1 MYRLFVG
8 LDLPVEVA
16 DHLVRISCGLPGAR
30 WLAPEQ
36 LHLTLRFIGEVDGGV
51 FDDVIGA
58 LDSIDMH
65 PFELTLSGIG
75 HFPPRRRPDT
85 LWVGIEQS
93 EALELLQHKID
104 SALNRSGVPRDQR
117 KFHPHVAIAR
127 LRDTHPNKLGEY
139 IVANNLF
146 QSGPFWVDA
155 FHLYSS
161 VLSSSGASYR
171 IEHTYPLYNGSKRD
185 EKSS

>member
-8 LDLPVEVA
+8 LDLPDEA
-16 DHLVRISCGLPGAR
+16 ARQLVRISCGLPGAR
-30 WLAPEQ
+30 WLEPDQ
-36 LHLTLRFIGEVDGGV
+36 IHLTLRFIGDVDGGV

-58 LDSIDMH
+58 LDTINMP
-65 PFELTLSGIG
+65 PFELTLKGVG

-85 LWVGIEQS
+85 LWVGVERS
-93 EALELLQHKID
+93 EPLELLHQKIE
-104 SALNRSGVPRDQR
+104 SALNRSGIPKDQR

-127 LRDTHPNKLGEY
+127 LRDTQESRLGNY

-146 QSGPFWVDA
+146 ESGPFWIDS
-155 FHLYSS
+155 FHLFSS
-161 VLSSSGASYR
+161 VLASSGASYR
-171 IEHTYPLYNGSKRD
+171 IEQSYPLYNGSKRD